1 MKITVFSCIQFIY
14 FMSGESSLQAE
25 INIPSV
31 QLYIVYIV
39 AFTLLP
45 MLQMLQMW
53 AVRII
58 SYLFQNN
65 HKNVST
71 NF

>member
-31 QLYIVYIV
+31 QLCIVYV
-39 AFTLLP
+39 TDVTDVGTRNNL
-45 MLQMLQMW
+45 
-53 AVRII
+53 I
-58 SYLFQNN
+58 SI
-65 HKNVST
+65 SE
-71 NF
+71 